1 MCCVRADDGQA
12 TTDYVALLALLA
24 LLTAVA
30 AGLAGAG
37 APGIVNAVV
46 GQLRHAL
53 CVVGG
58 GSCPIAPR
66 LPCTLASTRDAHHI
80 AVNLAVVRLDD
91 DRTVL
96 RERLS
101 DGTVRLTVTRRDG
114 GGAELGIG
122 GHAKVTAWGRSLGVE
137 GEARAGVQ
145 GVLGHGEVYDARDD
159 RAADALL
166 RALREGG
173 RPAASEVFVDG
184 GFRGLGRVAGNIG
197 FKEIGGQLDGVGNA
211 MLGARRD
218 RRNGRLTISLSA
230 GAAGSGLASLIIGGA
245 AGVLDGQAVLG
256 LTLDRGGRPAELTLN
271 ATGRTAAGATLP
283 DGIAAAVQQALPPSA
298 SHTGGRRWEMGSRV
312 DLHDPA
318 VAAAWRAFRAS
329 PTSVAATRRL
339 GEQLRS
345 HATVDVRTYALS
357 SSSSGA
363 GAAVALGIKLGGEFD
378 HTIDRARLLT
388 AVRRPPWGLWEQR
401 LDCV

>member
-1 MCCVRADDGQA
+1 MRCMRADDGQA
-12 TTDYVALLALLA
+12 TTDYVAVLALLA
-24 LLTAVA
+24 VLAA
-30 AGLAGAG
+30 AGAGLAGAG

-58 GSCPIAPR
+58 GSCPIVPR
-66 LPCTLASTRDAHHI
+66 APCTVASTRDLHHL
-80 AVNLAVVRLDD
+80 AVNLALVRLDD

-114 GGAELGIG
+114 AGAEVGVG
-122 GHAKVTAWGRSLGVE
+122 GRAKLAVRGRSLGAE

-159 RAADALL
+159 READALL
-166 RALREGG
+166 RALRDGG
-173 RPAASEVFVDG
+173 RPRASEVFVDG
-184 GFRGLGRVAGNIG
+184 GVRGLARVAGDIG
-197 FKEIGGQLDGVGNA
+197 FKEVGGLLDGVGNA

-218 RRNGRLTISLSA
+218 RRNGRLTISLGT
-230 GAAGSGLASLIIGGA
+230 GAAGSGLVSLIVGGA

-256 LTLDRGGRPAELTLN
+256 LTLDRAGRPAELALS
-271 ATGRTAAGATLP
+271 ATGRTAAGAMLP

-298 SHTGGRRWEMGSRV
+298 SQTRGRRWEVGARV
-312 DLHDPA
+312 DLRDPE
-318 VAAAWRAFRAS
+318 VAAAWRSFRGSPAS
-329 PTSVAATRRL
+329 AAAVRRL

-357 SSSSGA
+357 SSGSGA
-363 GAAVALGIKLGGEFD
+363 GGALALGIRLGGEFE
-378 HTIDRARLLT
+378 HTVDRARLLT
-388 AVRRPPWGLWEQR
+388 AVRRPPWGLWEPR